1 MPIHEDGVNFVIY
14 KRNNLKEEVSKRVE
28 GVDIV
33 QVVRQLAG
41 DDGVVSKGKHE
52 GTAILRGTTNFTGAR
67 IKRTISEAYVVETFL
82 QDHPMVNGI
91 TNKSPTGYW

>member
-1 MPIHEDGVNFVIY
+1 MPAHEDGVNFVIY
-14 KRNNLKEEVSKRVE
+14 KRPKLTEEVENRVK

-33 QVVRQLAG
+33 QVVRQLAA
-41 DDGVVSKGKHE
+41 DDGVVSKGKVD

-67 IKRTISEAYVVETFL
+67 IKRTISDAYIVETFL

-91 TNKSPTGYW
+91 SNKSPTGY